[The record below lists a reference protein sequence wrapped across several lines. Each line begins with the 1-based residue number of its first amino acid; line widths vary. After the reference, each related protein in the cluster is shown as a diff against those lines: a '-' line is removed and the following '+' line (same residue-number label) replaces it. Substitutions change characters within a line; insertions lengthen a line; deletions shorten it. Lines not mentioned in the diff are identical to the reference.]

1 MEKWKV
7 IENTYNM
14 FSISDKG
21 NIKNN
26 KTGRVLKLQR
36 NHKGYLEVRVTIN
49 KIKKTLK
56 PHRLVA
62 FYFVENKENKPQVNH
77 IDGNKENNNV
87 NNLEWVT
94 NHENAQHA
102 IINGLWNNVFKASQ
116 TENNKRKKKIIA
128 RNISTE
134 EIIEFE
140 SISEAERTLKTK
152 HIVDVIKGRRTQT
165 KGYVFYYKS
174 EVV

>member
-26 KTGRVLKLQR
+26 KTGRVLKLQK
-36 NHKGYLEVRVTIN
+36 NYKGYLEVRVTIN

-77 IDGNKENNNV
+77 IDGNKENN
-87 NNLEWVT
+87 
-94 NHENAQHA
+94 
-102 IINGLWNNVFKASQ
+102 
-116 TENNKRKKKIIA
+116 KRKKKIIA
-128 RNISTE
+128 RNIFTK

-152 HIVDVIKGRRTQT
+152 HIVDVIKGRRTQA